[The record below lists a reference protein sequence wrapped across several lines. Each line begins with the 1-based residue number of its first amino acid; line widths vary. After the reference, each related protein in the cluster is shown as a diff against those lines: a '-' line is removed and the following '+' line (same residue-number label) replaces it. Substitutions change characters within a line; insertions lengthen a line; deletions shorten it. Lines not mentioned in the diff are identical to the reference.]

1 MTKYATS
8 SDFLEDLY
16 HVLKPFFAG
25 KISGLVYF
33 PDSRPLDSSK
43 EDAVIGFSNGDA
55 EQIQTG
61 DLHVNVFVPDID
73 NGSGTMVP
81 CTARLQTIA
90 HYGDDMI
97 DNLNATYINNYL
109 FKLRKATDPFA
120 ETNMQEHF
128 VAFSIHF
135 QRKTF

>member
-81 CTARLQTIA
+81 NTGRLHTIA
-90 HYGDDMI
+90 GYGDDII
-97 DNLNATYINNYL
+97 DDLNTTYVDDYL
-109 FKLRKATDPFA
+109 FKLSKATDFFA
-120 ETNMQEHF
+120 ETSTQEHF
-128 VAFSIHF
+128 VAFYINF